1 MRIVH
6 FSDLHSTRLPRD
18 TRALFDKRALG
29 VLNYLLRRRATF
41 SPRLS
46 AAAVS
51 VIQGLQPDIL
61 LCTGDLTSVG
71 EPGEFA
77 DAATLIQ
84 SMVRATGAEFWA
96 VPGNHDRYVRDER
109 CRQACRET
117 FRELNAFLPLED
129 MPAELSRRGLRLLF
143 LDEAIPTAAHKS
155 CGRIG
160 ELASAWL
167 DERTRPP
174 RHTNERRIL
183 VGHFPS
189 ARANGRPL
197 ARRRALHGGEQV
209 ARLLEEGRLDVSLCG
224 HIHTPFRRDF
234 DSGAMEVCA
243 GALPLA
249 GLLNV
254 IDYSPDS
261 GLLTQHWEQVGGVSG
276 CRVGLASRM
285 VAAEPVPQGGA

>member
-6 FSDLHSTRLPRD
+6 FSDLHSTRFPRD
-18 TRALFDKRALG
+18 ARALFDKRALG

-46 AAAVS
+46 SAAVS

-71 EPGEFA
+71 APAEFA
-77 DAATLIQ
+77 DSARLIQ
-84 SMVRATGAEFWA
+84 AMVCATGAEFWA

-109 CRQACRET
+109 CWQACRET
-117 FRELNAFLPLED
+117 LRELNAFLPLED
-129 MPAELSRRGLRLLF
+129 MPAELSRHGLRLFF
-143 LDEAIPTAAHKS
+143 LDEALPTAAHKS
-155 CGRIG
+155 SGQLG

-167 DERTRPP
+167 DERTRAP
-174 RHTNERRIL
+174 RRATERRIL

-189 ARANGRPL
+189 ADATGRPL
-197 ARRRALHGGEQV
+197 ARRRALQGGAQI
-209 ARLLEEGRLDVSLCG
+209 ARLLEEGGLDASLCG

-234 DSGAMEVCA
+234 SSGAMEVCA

-254 IDYSPDS
+254 LDYSPDS
-261 GLLTQHWEQVGGVSG
+261 GVLTQHWEHVGGASG
-276 CRVGLASRM
+276 CHVGLASRM
-285 VAAEPVPQGGA
+285 VVPDPVPQGGL